1 MPAITE
7 YAPGTPTWV
16 DLASP
21 DHEASASFY
30 GELFGWEVQDPGP
43 QFGGYKN
50 FALRDTL
57 VAGLAMVQGEGAPP
71 MWTTYIATADADAT
85 AAKVT
90 EAGGQVLFA
99 PMDVMDL
106 GRMAVFM
113 DSVGAV
119 FGVWQAGTHHGSGIV
134 NEPGAPIWHELGTRD
149 TDNAKEFYGHVFDW
163 GAVDQK
169 APGGDYTQWMLSGRS
184 VGGMMHMGE
193 QFPAGVPSNWMP
205 YFAVED
211 CAEAVA
217 RATELGASVMMEPM
231 EIEIGTFS
239 VLGDPHGAMFAVI
252 AMKGEMEA

>member
-7 YAPGTPTWV
+7 YATGTPTWV
-16 DLASP
+16 DVASP

-30 GELFGWEVQDPGP
+30 GGLFGWEVQDPGP

-50 FALRDTL
+50 FALRGTL
-57 VAGLAMVQGEGAPP
+57 VAGLAMHREEGGPP

-85 AAKVT
+85 AAKVS

-119 FGVWQAGTHHGSGIV
+119 FGAWQAGTHHGSGIV

-149 TDNAKEFYGHVFDW
+149 TDSAKKFYGHVFGW
-163 GAVDQK
+163 GAIDQH
-169 APGGDYTQWMLSGRS
+169 APGGDYTQWTVDGRS

-193 QFPAGVPSNWMP
+193 QFPAGVPSYWLP
-205 YFAVED
+205 YFAVQD

-217 RATELGASVMMEPM
+217 RARELGAAVMVDPM

-239 VLGDPHGAMFAVI
+239 VMADPHGATFAVI
-252 AMKGEMEA
+252 AMKEGMEV